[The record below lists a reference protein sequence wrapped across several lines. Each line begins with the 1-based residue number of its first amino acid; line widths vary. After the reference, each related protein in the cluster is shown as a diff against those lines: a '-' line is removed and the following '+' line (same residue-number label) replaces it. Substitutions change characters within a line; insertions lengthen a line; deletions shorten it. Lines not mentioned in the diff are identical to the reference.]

1 MTARW
6 LALFFAPTIFEPSFP
21 ISWLDA
27 SELRDLL
34 SVDSTSVAIGLLRI
48 EVRDGA
54 RDGEEIALEI
64 TYQGRAEHLFRSV
77 PLGDVPATA
86 RTRTLA
92 LAIEGLAL
100 RPPEPPPPVSV
111 TNDLELTAL
120 AAARFPLGSSPTI
133 GGVRAAG
140 GWWMGPHRFA
150 AEFELATATG
160 PTQPSSVAPVFRGVP
175 QPTATLRTVELGL
188 SYQLGLRFHIL
199 QATAGVVIVGGLGSV
214 QGNSS
219 APGLAVASITSPLL
233 AVGLRGELALRA
245 GEHLLFL
252 LQADLRGQLAGLEGR
267 FDGTPLVSLSGALVS
282 VALGLGLTL

>member
-1 MTARW
+1 MTALW
-6 LALFFAPTIFEPSFP
+6 LALFFAPTVIEPSCA

-34 SVDSTSVAIGLLRI
+34 SVDSTSVAIDLLRI
-48 EVRDGA
+48 EVQDCAG
-54 RDGEEIALEI
+54 DGEEIALDI
-64 TYQGRAEHLFRSV
+64 TYQGRAEHLHRLV

-100 RPPEPPPPVSV
+100 RPPEAPAPPPVK
-111 TNDLELTAL
+111 NDLELTTL
-120 AAARFPLGSSPTI
+120 AAARFPLGSAPTI

-150 AEFELATATG
+150 AELELATATG
-160 PTQPSSVAPVFRGVP
+160 PTRPSSVAPVFTGVP
-175 QPTATLRTVELGL
+175 QPTATLRTLELGL
-188 SYQLGLRFHIL
+188 SYQLGLSFHIL
-199 QATAGVVIVGGLGSV
+199 QASAGVVIVGGLGSV

-233 AVGLRGELALRA
+233 AFGLRGELGINAGDHLRFA
-245 GEHLLFL
+245 
-252 LQADLRGQLAGLEGR
+252 LQADLRGQLVGLEGR
-267 FDGTPLVSLSGALVS
+267 FDGTPLISLSGALIS
-282 VALGLGLTL
+282 VALGAGLRL